1 MTRGNT
7 IEFRLSKKESMA
19 ETALYQYDYGQRIAF
34 SGPELPT
41 AYEVHFSNT
50 TRADAVTQIGDAEG
64 VDIPDALL
72 QTGKPV
78 LFWVFLH
85 DGEDDGETEYAGVIQ
100 VIRRPRPT
108 GETPTPVQQDAITEA
123 IAALDAA
130 VTRTEAAQD
139 AAETAAGAAGDAQEA
154 AEDAQDAAETART
167 AAEAAQTAAE
177 TAQGKAEDAQD
188 AAEAAQEAAETA
200 QGKAEDAQEAAEAAQ
215 EAAEAALAEFTQ
227 PTATATTLT
236 AGSDATASYSNGV
249 FSFGI
254 PRGQRGA
261 KGDTGERGETGP
273 QGAPGANGRDGA
285 DGRNGT
291 DGEDGTTFTPSVS
304 SAGVISWTNDGG
316 RQNPQA
322 VDLTAAVL
330 AALPTAAGVSF

>member
-1 MTRGNT
+1 MIRGNT

-41 AYEVHFSNT
+41 AYEVHFSNSS
-50 TRADAVTQIGDAEG
+50 RADAVTQIGDAEG

-72 QTGKPV
+72 LTGKPV

-85 DGEDDGETEYAGVIQ
+85 DGEDDGETEYAGVIP

-130 VTRTEAAQD
+130 VTRTEAARD

-154 AEDAQDAAETART
+154 AEDAQDAAETAK
-167 AAEAAQTAAE
+167 TAAE
-177 TAQGKAEDAQD
+177 TAQT
-188 AAEAAQEAAETA
+188 AAETA

-215 EAAEAALAEFTQ
+215 EAAEAALAEFTS

-254 PRGQRGA
+254 PRGQKGA

-285 DGRNGT
+285 DGRNGTDGQNGT

-330 AALPTAAGVSF
+330 AALPTAVGVSF